1 MKMPWDIIGDVVSGA
16 GAIAQGVASAKS
28 AKQQMAFQE
37 RMSSTAHQR
46 EVADLRAA
54 GLNPMLSAT
63 GGQGASSPAGAGF
76 EFPDPVASQSSA
88 RRTNAELVNLRLQGG
103 LTKAQTDK
111 VYTETEVLRKQMPFT
126 TLKGR
131 AAQGVEDVVRG
142 ASGKVSQVPST
153 AKAWLD
159 YVRGANTRT
168 SPAQVRA
175 LLRKKRER
183 EGKTKRQGYV
193 NPWDRRY

>member
-37 RMSSTAHQR
+37 RMSSSAHQR

-54 GLNPMLSAT
+54 GLNPILSAT

-88 RRTNAELVNLRLQGG
+88 RRTNAELVNLKLEGG
-103 LTKAQTDK
+103 LTKAQTEK
-111 VYTETEVLRKQMPFT
+111 VGAETDVIRQQMPFT

-131 AAQGVEDVVRG
+131 AASGVEKVVRG
-142 ASGKVSQVPST
+142 AGAKIAAVPST
-153 AKAWLD
+153 AKAWWH
-159 YVRGANTRT
+159 YIRGANTRT
-168 SPAQVRA
+168 SPAQVRE

-183 EGKTKRQGYV
+183 EGKAPKRR
-193 NPWDRRY
+193 PFDPRKRF